1 MEEQDCKVFLHY
13 VKLYLSPI
21 EELEKQHIYGIR
33 MYRFLPLNLFSEV
46 DLLAFSLM
54 PNHIHLLI
62 KQHSKDGIIKFM
74 RRLSTSYVMYFNKKY
89 ERVGSLFQNAY
100 KAALIDKDE
109 YLLHCSR
116 YIHLNPIHIKS
127 RKINFTDFSSYP
139 YYLNK
144 RKASWVKPE
153 EILAYF
159 KNSLY
164 DKNTFSYRAFV
175 EDYKQNSEEI
185 LGDITLE
192 EE

>member
-1 MEEQDCKVFLHY
+1 
-13 VKLYLSPI
+13 
-21 EELEKQHIYGIR
+21 